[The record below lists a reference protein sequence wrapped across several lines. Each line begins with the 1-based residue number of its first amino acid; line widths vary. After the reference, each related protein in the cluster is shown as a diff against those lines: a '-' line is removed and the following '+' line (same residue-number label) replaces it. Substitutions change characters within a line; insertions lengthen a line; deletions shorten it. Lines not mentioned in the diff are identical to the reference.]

1 MEVMTS
7 SDESYG
13 SEDSETD
20 GEIDVKSF
28 EFIILNSMKKS
39 FNLLIVIKLK

>member
-1 MEVMTS
+1 MTS

-20 GEIDVKSF
+20 NEIEV
-28 EFIILNSMKKS
+28 IL
-39 FNLLIVIKLK
+39 LLLLSLIDL

>member
-1 MEVMTS
+1 MDEMTS

-20 GEIDVKSF
+20 NEIEVKF
-28 EFIILNSMKKS
+28 FLYYKV
-39 FNLLIVIKLK
+39 LV